1 MNISRRYTDFKLSN
15 ESLMNNDLTRLRSNY
30 NLTTDDFIE
39 EIIYEI
45 DNKGNNDDKSF
56 DLKLLQSTMTVYA
69 PTIFQKIRGKD
80 SKMINHF
87 KSFDLLAN

>member
-1 MNISRRYTDFKLSN
+1 MNIDII
-15 ESLMNNDLTRLRSNY
+15 TRLKSNY
-30 NLTTDDFIE
+30 HLTTDDFIE

-69 PTIFQKIRGKD
+69 PTIF
-80 SKMINHF
+80 
-87 KSFDLLAN
+87 